1 MSKCVTCP
9 RPVLVFAPG
18 DAPSL
23 WGQEE
28 SAVTKLSALS
38 RPHAQER
45 DGERTGISRLLCHDV
60 LGDVECLTLLPGQAK
75 VQCCFSL
82 LSDLWHLTFHP
93 PSPPA
98 PSPLPLPLC
107 PTLPWG
113 TRCVLWMTGWYGE
126 NKLWRAVGIIDV
138 LLRYA
143 DDSHV
148 YIMSVVMYCTHSGGS
163 RPSL

>member
-60 LGDVECLTLLPGQAK
+60 LGDVERLTLLPGQAK

-93 PSPPA
+93 HPPA
-98 PSPLPLPLC
+98 PSLPPAFSLP
-107 PTLPWG
+107 
-113 TRCVLWMTGWYGE
+113 
-126 NKLWRAVGIIDV
+126 
-138 LLRYA
+138 
-143 DDSHV
+143 
-148 YIMSVVMYCTHSGGS
+148 
-163 RPSL
+163 PSLSARHFPGELGVFFGWLVGMERTNCEEQLES